1 MFLSGSIPFIFKIVR
16 YLTNCFFFF
25 IISGLFSGTNLAI
38 SLTKAYRRINKGSKK
53 RICVEIVSDV
63 LVDYEVHVARKW
75 IAEMITDYCSKGFTM
90 LAVMD
95 PKEHPTDQATT
106 VLNLYDGEIEII
118 QTEDPLE
125 CKKSIRIK
133 KLRNQDYIKNPICLT

>member
-1 MFLSGSIPFIFKIVR
+1 LCNTKPKVDVPDLPNVYKLRGTTD
-16 YLTNCFFFF
+16 LTNLG
-25 IISGLFSGTNLAI
+25 IALA
-38 SLTKAYRRINKGSKK
+38 KAYRNIDQNLKHPK
-53 RICVEIVSDV
+53 RICVRILSDV
-63 LVDYEVHVARKW
+63 LIEHGTKTAREW
-75 IAEMITDYCSKGFTM
+75 MSGLITDLGSKGFTL

-106 VLNLYDGEIEII
+106 VLNLFDGEIELA

-133 KLRNQDYIKNPICLT
+133 KLRNQDYIKNPICLTKK